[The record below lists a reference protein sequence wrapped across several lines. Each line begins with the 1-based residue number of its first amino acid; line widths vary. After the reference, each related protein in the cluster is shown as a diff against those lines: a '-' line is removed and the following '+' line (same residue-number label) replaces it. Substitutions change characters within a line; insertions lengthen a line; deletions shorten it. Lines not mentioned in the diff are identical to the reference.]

1 MKIAEIKEQSAE
13 ALAALLR
20 DKEAE
25 LRTLRLRHNSTVGGI
40 PTPGQLAVLR
50 RDIARIKTVIN
61 QKKVNQ

>member
-40 PTPGQLAVLR
+40 QTPGQLAVLR